1 VFEQHDL
8 AVEQHVG
15 GEVDESG
22 ELREVGR
29 DVAAAAGAQ
38 VDAAVAD
45 VGEQPHAV
53 PLDLVDPTGTGR
65 EVARGGEH
73 GLHPAMLAPMRA
85 MWSGAVSFGLVSV
98 PGEALL
104 GHDQPRRPLPP
115 GARDR
120 RWADQVQRVCTV
132 DGEEVEYADIVKGY
146 ETDDGELITLTD
158 EDLDS
163 LPMAAGHEIDV
174 IEFVPSD
181 QIDPMLFEKSYYL
194 EPEAKAAKP
203 YALLREALVQTDRMA
218 VVRFALR
225 QRESIAVLRV
235 RDKVIVLQTMLWPDE
250 IREPDFDILDA
261 DVELRPQEQT
271 MAASLVESLGA
282 DFDPSQFH
290 DEYRDAVEEMID
302 RKRTTGETRPAPV
315 ATAPADESDS
325 MTDLLS
331 ALQASVDA
339 ARSKGGK
346 PAEEEKGEKQARRQ
360 AVVRGEVAQEGQR
373 RREGGR
379 EADAEAQARLS
390 ARLFAHEPRQRCGAA
405 EQVALPV
412 VDAECAQVRHH
423 RAPVDVLGHRAD
435 PQLPRHPDDGGD
447 QGPVDGVG
455 VGLPHELPG
464 DLDRRERQVLEV
476 GERGVARAEVVEG
489 ETAARLG
496 ELAARK
502 RAASRLPI
510 AAVSVISSP
519 SRSGSTS
526 ATLSCSRIQPPRS
539 WSSSERAETLTSRQR
554 PSARA
559 AAWPARRPP
568 APPPTGRSAARGR
581 CARRRAGTR
590 RAPGRARARRAGG

>member
-1 VFEQHDL
+1 
-8 AVEQHVG
+8 
-15 GEVDESG
+15 
-22 ELREVGR
+22 
-29 DVAAAAGAQ
+29 
-38 VDAAVAD
+38 
-45 VGEQPHAV
+45 
-53 PLDLVDPTGTGR
+53 
-65 EVARGGEH
+65 
-73 GLHPAMLAPMRA
+73 MLAPMRA

-98 PGEALL
+98 PVKLYSATTN
-104 GHDQPRRPLPP
+104 HDVRFH
-115 GARDR
+115 
-120 RWADQVQRVCTV
+120 QVHATDGGRIKYRRVCTV

-315 ATAPADESDS
+315 ATAPADEGDS

-339 ARSKGGK
+339 ARSKAGGPAEKAPEKSAEKPAAKRSSGGK
-346 PAEEEKGEKQARRQ
+346 SRKK
-360 AVVRGEVAQEGQR
+360 
-373 RREGGR
+373 
-379 EADAEAQARLS
+379 DS
-390 ARLFAHEPRQRCGAA
+390 
-405 EQVALPV
+405 
-412 VDAECAQVRHH
+412 
-423 RAPVDVLGHRAD
+423 
-435 PQLPRHPDDGGD
+435 DGGD
-447 QGPVDGVG
+447 DKADEKP
-455 VGLPHELPG
+455 
-464 DLDRRERQVLEV
+464 
-476 GERGVARAEVVEG
+476 
-489 ETAARLG
+489 T
-496 ELAARK
+496 RK
-502 RAASRLPI
+502 RK
-510 AAVSVISSP
+510 
-519 SRSGSTS
+519 
-526 ATLSCSRIQPPRS
+526 
-539 WSSSERAETLTSRQR
+539 
-554 PSARA
+554 
-559 AAWPARRPP
+559 PA
-568 APPPTGRSAARGR
+568 
-581 CARRRAGTR
+581 
-590 RAPGRARARRAGG
+590 

>member
-15 GEVDESG
+15 GELRQAR
-22 ELREVGR
+22 ELREVGG

-53 PLDLVDPTGTGR
+53 PLDLVDPTGTGW

-98 PGEALL
+98 PVKLYSATTN
-104 GHDQPRRPLPP
+104 HDVRFH
-115 GARDR
+115 
-120 RWADQVQRVCTV
+120 QVHATDGGRIKYRRVCTV

-290 DEYRDAVEEMID
+290 DEYRDAVEEMIE

-315 ATAPADESDS
+315 ATAPADEGDS

-339 ARSKGGK
+339 ARSKAGGPAEKAPEKSPEKSAEKPAAKRSSGGK
-346 PAEEEKGEKQARRQ
+346 SRKKDSDDEKADEKPT
-360 AVVRGEVAQEGQR
+360 R
-373 RREGGR
+373 RR
-379 EADAEAQARLS
+379 
-390 ARLFAHEPRQRCGAA
+390 
-405 EQVALPV
+405 
-412 VDAECAQVRHH
+412 
-423 RAPVDVLGHRAD
+423 
-435 PQLPRHPDDGGD
+435 
-447 QGPVDGVG
+447 
-455 VGLPHELPG
+455 
-464 DLDRRERQVLEV
+464 
-476 GERGVARAEVVEG
+476 
-489 ETAARLG
+489 
-496 ELAARK
+496 K
-502 RAASRLPI
+502 
-510 AAVSVISSP
+510 
-519 SRSGSTS
+519 
-526 ATLSCSRIQPPRS
+526 
-539 WSSSERAETLTSRQR
+539 
-554 PSARA
+554 
-559 AAWPARRPP
+559 PA
-568 APPPTGRSAARGR
+568 
-581 CARRRAGTR
+581 
-590 RAPGRARARRAGG
+590 

>member
-1 VFEQHDL
+1 
-8 AVEQHVG
+8 
-15 GEVDESG
+15 
-22 ELREVGR
+22 
-29 DVAAAAGAQ
+29 
-38 VDAAVAD
+38 
-45 VGEQPHAV
+45 
-53 PLDLVDPTGTGR
+53 
-65 EVARGGEH
+65 
-73 GLHPAMLAPMRA
+73 MLAPMRA

-98 PGEALL
+98 PVKLYSATTN
-104 GHDQPRRPLPP
+104 HDVRFH
-115 GARDR
+115 
-120 RWADQVQRVCTV
+120 QVHATDGGRIKYRRVCTV

-339 ARSKGGK
+339 ARSKAGGPAEK
-346 PAEEEKGEKQARRQ
+346 PAEEKKAPAKRSSSAKSRKKDDETDEK
-360 AVVRGEVAQEGQR
+360 
-373 RREGGR
+373 
-379 EADAEAQARLS
+379 
-390 ARLFAHEPRQRCGAA
+390 P
-405 EQVALPV
+405 
-412 VDAECAQVRHH
+412 
-423 RAPVDVLGHRAD
+423 
-435 PQLPRHPDDGGD
+435 
-447 QGPVDGVG
+447 
-455 VGLPHELPG
+455 
-464 DLDRRERQVLEV
+464 
-476 GERGVARAEVVEG
+476 
-489 ETAARLG
+489 T
-496 ELAARK
+496 RK
-502 RAASRLPI
+502 RK
-510 AAVSVISSP
+510 
-519 SRSGSTS
+519 
-526 ATLSCSRIQPPRS
+526 
-539 WSSSERAETLTSRQR
+539 
-554 PSARA
+554 
-559 AAWPARRPP
+559 PA
-568 APPPTGRSAARGR
+568 
-581 CARRRAGTR
+581 
-590 RAPGRARARRAGG
+590 

>member
-1 VFEQHDL
+1 
-8 AVEQHVG
+8 
-15 GEVDESG
+15 
-22 ELREVGR
+22 
-29 DVAAAAGAQ
+29 
-38 VDAAVAD
+38 
-45 VGEQPHAV
+45 
-53 PLDLVDPTGTGR
+53 
-65 EVARGGEH
+65 
-73 GLHPAMLAPMRA
+73 MLAPMRA

-98 PGEALL
+98 PVKLYSATTN
-104 GHDQPRRPLPP
+104 HDVRFH
-115 GARDR
+115 
-120 RWADQVQRVCTV
+120 QVHATDGGRIKYRRVCTV

-290 DEYRDAVEEMID
+290 DEYRDAVEEMIE

-339 ARSKGGK
+339 ARSKAGGGGEKEK
-346 PAEEEKGEKQARRQ
+346 PAEKPAAKRTTKSRAKKDDDADEKP
-360 AVVRGEVAQEGQR
+360 
-373 RREGGR
+373 
-379 EADAEAQARLS
+379 S
-390 ARLFAHEPRQRCGAA
+390 
-405 EQVALPV
+405 
-412 VDAECAQVRHH
+412 
-423 RAPVDVLGHRAD
+423 
-435 PQLPRHPDDGGD
+435 
-447 QGPVDGVG
+447 
-455 VGLPHELPG
+455 
-464 DLDRRERQVLEV
+464 
-476 GERGVARAEVVEG
+476 
-489 ETAARLG
+489 
-496 ELAARK
+496 RK
-502 RAASRLPI
+502 RK
-510 AAVSVISSP
+510 
-519 SRSGSTS
+519 
-526 ATLSCSRIQPPRS
+526 
-539 WSSSERAETLTSRQR
+539 
-554 PSARA
+554 
-559 AAWPARRPP
+559 PA
-568 APPPTGRSAARGR
+568 
-581 CARRRAGTR
+581 
-590 RAPGRARARRAGG
+590 